1 MARLTDKQKRFVAEY
16 LVDMNATAA
25 SIRAGYK
32 NPDSGRQLIAKSH
45 VAAAIAE
52 AQNERSRRT
61 NITADRVLNEIAKV
75 AFDEGDDGQNSR
87 LRYVN
92 KLRALELLGKHLGLF
107 ERERQ
112 GGDDDG
118 REQTG
123 VVVMAPVM
131 EPMTPPQEDGDG

>member
-1 MARLTDKQKRFVAEY
+1 MARLTDKQRRFVGEY
-16 LVDMNATAA
+16 LVDLNATAA
-25 SIRAGYK
+25 AVRAGYK
-32 NPDSGRQLIAKSH
+32 NQDSGRQLIAKSH

-61 NITADRVLNEIAKV
+61 NITADRVLNELASI
-75 AFDEGDDGQNSR
+75 AFDEGDDGKDSR

-112 GGDDDG
+112 SADDEN
-118 REQTG
+118 EQTG
-123 VVVMAPVM
+123 VVVMTPVM
-131 EPMTPPQEDGDG
+131 EPLQPPQEADNG